1 MFKVN
6 ELFFVSGQ
14 IDHESIMTLK
24 EENFENIICN
34 RPDNE
39 EPDQPTKKSV
49 EDICKKNFLN
59 FYDLEFKPGDID
71 FDKILKTFKIIS
83 EKKKTLAYCRTGTRS
98 ITLWAFASCN
108 NMDVDQILDAVAQ
121 AGYDLNHLR
130 DVLVGYKA
138 SLS

>member
-14 IDHESIMTLK
+14 IDHELIMTLK

-39 EPDQPTKKSV
+39 EPNQPTKKSV

-71 FDKILKTFKIIS
+71 FDKILKTFEIIS